1 MLVKKSFIHLT
12 SENRK
17 KRELKRKKIF
27 IPEFVVLDAAD
38 VVQTV
43 VVACDTLLLSER
55 IRFILL
61 VIIVFKRS
69 FVS

>member
-1 MLVKKSFIHLT
+1 MLANNFFFHLI
-12 SENRK
+12 SECEK
-17 KRELKRKKIF
+17 KRIEKELVL
-27 IPEFVVLDAAD
+27 EFVVLDVVD

-43 VVACDTLLLSER
+43 DVVACDTLLLSER